1 MRMAILHEGPGP
13 ASKPKSE
20 YKEVR
25 IPLQIKLMKSDVPS
39 KNEKH
44 RHFLTFIEQNRD
56 LTQTICFANK
66 KLANIV
72 SI

>member
-44 RHFLTFIEQNRD
+44 RHFLTFIEQESSSAKSGSDSNYMF
-56 LTQTICFANK
+56 CK
-66 KLANIV
+66 
-72 SI
+72 